1 MSEIISLDKWRKKV
15 AKNILSKSQSKPTTA
30 SGQLGQTHT
39 EEGYQLEHIVGFYVV
54 LDKAW
59 RSPFKLQSNFSR
71 KSSLYVATCAT
82 LGFISNQFDEDVF
95 IDKWAI
101 TPEGRDYKE
110 ILDEILDE
118 ITGGE

>member
-1 MSEIISLDKWRKKV
+1 
-15 AKNILSKSQSKPTTA
+15 
-30 SGQLGQTHT
+30 
-39 EEGYQLEHIVGFYVV
+39 LEHIVGFYVV

-71 KSSLYVATCAT
+71 KSALYVATCAT

-110 ILDEILDE
+110 TLDEILGE